1 MIDEQFPIIS
11 TSPLFARYLKEL
23 LAWNKKFNL
32 TTITNPEE
40 IRKKHFEDSLLL
52 LKVIPL
58 TNQTVIDVGTGAGFP
73 GVPLKI
79 ACPKIRLTL
88 LEATRKKVE
97 FLKHLIK
104 ILALENTEAIW
115 SRAEDYALNSRE
127 VFDLAVSRAVA
138 KLNVLC
144 EYCLPLVKVGGTFVA
159 YKEVAVESEIE
170 QAKKAIEILGGK
182 LKELK
187 KFPERSLVI
196 IDKVKETPSKY
207 PRRAGMAKKKPL

>member
-1 MIDEQFPIIS
+1 
-11 TSPLFARYLKEL
+11 
-23 LAWNKKFNL
+23 
-32 TTITNPEE
+32 
-40 IRKKHFEDSLLL
+40 
-52 LKVIPL
+52 
-58 TNQTVIDVGTGAGFP
+58 VGTGAGFP